1 MSVASSTT
9 QSTRPR
15 VLQVITHLALGG
27 AERVAFNLIR
37 GLRDRFDFAVYAA
50 NGVDAGE
57 VGQSMKRELEE
68 MSVPL
73 YVGTGVPIKRGGML
87 LAGWWG
93 ARAVKSYRPDIIH
106 LHTEIPESSYAA
118 MVSIKPKLAGIPL
131 VRTIHNAVY
140 WDPWRK
146 LGRFCDSKMPRSF
159 VACVAQGAKDAF
171 EQLRS
176 ESGAGPVPQPPV
188 IIFNGVHV
196 TAEPRPLSSV
206 PQGKIRILFAG
217 RFEEQKGADL
227 LPQIIGAVKP
237 PLPCELMIHGSG
249 THEPRLRELAAN
261 PPAGWTIKIDGPVP
275 DLSSRMPQ
283 YDLLIM
289 PSRYEGLAL
298 LAIEAALLN
307 VPVIATDG
315 PGIREGFPGDYPYLA
330 KAGDADGFA
339 RLLQQ
344 ALDNPATLPAAVTSA
359 NAFAKQHFDLAA
371 MCDAYA
377 DLYAQAMA

>member
-1 MSVASSTT
+1 MEDSAKS
-9 QSTRPR
+9 QRPR

-50 NGVDAGE
+50 NGVEAGD

-73 YVGTGVPIKRGGML
+73 YVGTSVPIKRGGML

-93 ARAVKSYRPDIIH
+93 GKAVKDFNPAVIH

-118 MVSIKPKLAGIPL
+118 MVSLRPSLAKIPL
-131 VRTIHNAVY
+131 VRTIHNSIY

-146 LGRFCDSKMPRSF
+146 LGQFCDKKMPRSY

-176 ESGAGPVPQPPV
+176 ESAAGPVPQPPV
-188 IIFNGVHV
+188 IIYNGVHV
-196 TAEPRPLSSV
+196 SATPRPLGMQS
-206 PQGKIRILFAG
+206 PGKVRILFAG
-217 RFEEQKGADL
+217 RFEDQKGADL
-227 LPQIIGAVKP
+227 LPQIIRGVKP
-237 PLPCELMIHGSG
+237 NTPAELIIHGSG
-249 THEPRLRELAAN
+249 THEPALRELATN
-261 PPAGWTIKIDGPVP
+261 PPPGWTIQVHGPVP
-275 DLSSRMPQ
+275 NLSSKMPEF
-283 YDLLIM
+283 DLLIM

-298 LAIEAALLN
+298 LAIEAAMLN

-315 PGIREGFPGDYPYLA
+315 PGIREGFPADYPFLA
-330 KAGDADGFA
+330 KAGDAASFA
-339 RLLQQ
+339 QKLQQ
-344 ALDNPATLPAAVTSA
+344 ALDDRSALNPAVQSA
-359 NAFAKQHFDLAA
+359 NTFARQYFDLGA
-371 MCDAYA
+371 MCHAYSM
-377 DLYAQAMA
+377 LYQQAMGEIG